1 VKRLRIT
8 KATHEHITALAV
20 VIHGGNVDQTLKDLI
35 TSYEKTNPAVATDV
49 KNYLQLQKTIVDEKI
64 NYGR

>member
-1 VKRLRIT
+1 MKNLRIT
-8 KATHEHITALAV
+8 KRTHAHITALAV
-20 VIHGGNVDQTLKDLI
+20 VIHGGNVDQALQDLI
-35 TSYEKTNPAVATDV
+35 TTYEETNPAVATDV

>member
-1 VKRLRIT
+1 MKSLRIT
-8 KATHEHITALAV
+8 KTTHAHITALAV
-20 VIHGGNVDQTLKDLI
+20 VVHGGNVDQLLKDLI

-49 KNYLQLQKTIVDEKI
+49 SNYLQLQKTIVDEKI